1 MLKMGAQNITGLYVG
16 ETKIKKAYLG
26 ESLIFSAGMNP
37 SRLPEGYTE
46 VKYIQIGENF
56 EIDTGIKA
64 DFTNM
69 RFVLSEEILSESRTN
84 RFFQCTPEGGKYFE
98 CYHSPTV
105 QNTRLIYSFA
115 TSTGWYISLDDPND
129 IYIKTTFDFNF
140 PEKYFSAFG
149 KSSPIYQSNS
159 ATNANIFIGSVT
171 GTGSNSNAKIFSCQL
186 YMMGE
191 KVRDFVP
198 CINQENAI
206 GLYDLVN
213 IVTTGEKR

>member
-26 ESLIFSAGMNP
+26 EALIFSAGMNP

-129 IYIKTTFDFNF
+129 IYIDAQSPVF
-140 PEKYFSAFG
+140 PRLKRSRCRSSQEVNDSPTPFSALN
-149 KSSPIYQSNS
+149 Y
-159 ATNANIFIGSVT
+159 
-171 GTGSNSNAKIFSCQL
+171 C
-186 YMMGE
+186 
-191 KVRDFVP
+191 
-198 CINQENAI
+198 
-206 GLYDLVN
+206 
-213 IVTTGEKR
+213 